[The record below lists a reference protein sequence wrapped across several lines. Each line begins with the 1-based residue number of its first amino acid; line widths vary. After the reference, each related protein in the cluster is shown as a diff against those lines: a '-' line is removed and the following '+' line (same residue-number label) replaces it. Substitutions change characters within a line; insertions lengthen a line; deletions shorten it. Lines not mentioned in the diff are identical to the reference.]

1 MSTVTVTRLEE
12 YVQSAAALRVDRER
26 GVIHRVK
33 LLGWQS
39 TNGGPKGRRYLPEGV
54 DPRMYEGRHAY
65 IDHGEKGRPRSS
77 ADKFGWYSGVV
88 KEPDGLYGD
97 LHFLRS
103 HPMAERV
110 CEAAERRP
118 DLFGCSH
125 TASGRE
131 RVRDGESVIE
141 AVEAVES
148 VDVVAQAATVH
159 SLREER
165 SDPVNPPVKRKL
177 RAIFEAAYPDRFRA
191 WLTEMDGDMPGD
203 LPPEVEVAP
212 DAAPEDQAA
221 AAFESMLVSVFR
233 ALVAGDLDEAG
244 AIAKVKDILK
254 TYGKLAGS
262 EDTSG
267 DGGGDGADTGGGD
280 GGTEGRRPGDAN
292 LREQMAALLR
302 EKATRRQAAKAGVS
316 LTEDQVEDLAAVA
329 DDARRLRLIEALK
342 PHTQTTPPAK
352 PQSRGRDTT
361 PVTETKAP
369 TEPKALAAW
378 LRG

>member
-1 MSTVTVTRLEE
+1 MNATVSITRLEE
-12 YVQSAAALRVDRER
+12 FVQSAAALRVDRDK

-33 LLGWQS
+33 LLGWNS
-39 TNGGPKGRRYLPEGV
+39 TNGGPRGRRYLPEGV

-65 IDHGEKGRPRSS
+65 IDHAEKGRARKSG
-77 ADKFGWYSGVV
+77 DKFGWYANVV
-88 KEPDGLYGD
+88 KEADGVYGD

-103 HPMAERV
+103 HPMSERV

-148 VDVVAQAATVH
+148 VDVVAQPATVN
-159 SLREER
+159 SLSEER
-165 SDPVNPPVKRKL
+165 RPPVSTPVKRKL
-177 RAIFEAAYPDRFRA
+177 RAICEAAFPDRFRA
-191 WLTEMDGDMPGD
+191 WLKEMDGDMPEAPDMGA
-203 LPPEVEVAP
+203 EVEVAP

-221 AAFESMLVSVFR
+221 SAFESMVVSVFR

-244 AIAKVKDILK
+244 ALAKLKDIVK
-254 TYGKLAGS
+254 TYGKLSGS
-262 EDTSG
+262 EEPPPETPAETPAAES
-267 DGGGDGADTGGGD
+267 
-280 GGTEGRRPGDAN
+280 RRAGDAN
-292 LREQMAALLR
+292 LQEQVAALLR
-302 EKATRRQAAKAGVS
+302 EKATRRQAAKAGVT
-316 LTEDQVEDLAAVA
+316 LTEEQVEDLAAVA
-329 DDARRLRLIEALK
+329 DDARRARLIEALK
-342 PHTQTTPPAK
+342 PHTQVTPPAK
-352 PQSRGRDTT
+352 PQSRGRDST
-361 PVTETKAP
+361 PVTESKAP